1 LLEITFIIN
10 NPVVLVDIGLPY
22 NKKMSKIWTN
32 FVEKW
37 SSTTVK
43 QEIMEKRDKRFEIND
58 MRQ

>member
-1 LLEITFIIN
+1 MLEITFIIN
-10 NPVVLVDIGLPY
+10 NQVVLVDIGLAY
-22 NKKMSKIWTN
+22 NEKMSKIWTN
-32 FVEKW
+32 IVEKW